1 MSVKD
6 VEKFYEQ
13 LALDDKLRDNVTSVA
28 DKLQKLDMEKE
39 RQKKAFS
46 LLRPIAKKAGYDFTF
61 EDVQAYQSQMKNKK
75 VQPGKV
81 LAAADNGCCVC
92 VVVGAGTL
100 TNGPASAT
108 CTCFVAGGGSLDYGG
123 KRIVCGCAAG
133 GGGG

>member
-1 MSVKD
+1 MSTKD
-6 VEKFYEQ
+6 VGKFYEQ
-13 LALDDKLRDNVTSVA
+13 LALDEKLRDKVTGVA
-28 DKLQKLDMEKE
+28 DKMQKYDVEKE

-46 LLRPIAKKAGYDFTF
+46 LLKPIAKKAGYDFTF
-61 EDVQAYQSQMKNKK
+61 EDVEAYQLQIKSKK
-75 VQPGKV
+75 EQPGKL
-81 LAAADNGCCVC
+81 LAAAGNGCCVC

-108 CTCFVAGGGSLDYGG
+108 CTCFIAGGGSLDYGG

>member
-1 MSVKD
+1 MSTKD
-6 VEKFYEQ
+6 VGKFYEQ
-13 LALDDKLRDNVTSVA
+13 LALDEKLRDKVTSVA
-28 DKLQKLDMEKE
+28 DKMQKYDVEKE

-46 LLRPIAKKAGYDFTF
+46 LLKPIAKKAGYDFTF
-61 EDVQAYQSQMKNKK
+61 EDVEAYQLQIKDKK
-75 VQPGKV
+75 EQPGKL
-81 LAAADNGCCVC
+81 LAAAGNGCCVC

-108 CTCFVAGGGSLDYGG
+108 CTCFIAGGGSLDYGG